1 MKGIVVVTG
10 VLSFL
15 VLSGVVG
22 AATPDTKSE
31 FRQLDA
37 DKDGKVS
44 LEEYTK
50 KLGDKQKKSAE
61 ARFKKADKN
70 KDGFLVL
77 DEFKKAR
84 QNRTADTN
92 KKGLKKA
99 KRGLK

>member
-1 MKGIVVVTG
+1 MKVSAVVAG
-10 VLSFL
+10 VLCIL
-15 VLSGVVG
+15 VLSGVVW
-22 AATPDTKSE
+22 AAPPDTKSE
-31 FRQLDA
+31 FMKLDA

-50 KLGDKQKKSAE
+50 KVGEKQKKAAE

-77 DEFKKAR
+77 DEFKNAR
-84 QNRTADTN
+84 QTGNADAG

-99 KRGLK
+99 RRGLK